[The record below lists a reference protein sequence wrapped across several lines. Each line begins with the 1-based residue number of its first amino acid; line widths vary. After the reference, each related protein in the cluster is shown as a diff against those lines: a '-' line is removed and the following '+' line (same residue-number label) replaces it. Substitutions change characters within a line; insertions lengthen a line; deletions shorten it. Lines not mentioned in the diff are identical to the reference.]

1 MDYELITL
9 LALTFLLA
17 GTNKGIVD
25 LGLPSVRLGIL
36 SLVLNL
42 EIAMALLLVS
52 SSATKL
58 RQTLSGS
65 NIGMLLRRLW
75 LFVLPA
81 TVTVWLGAGLFA

>member
-9 LALTFLLA
+9 LAPPFFLTGSNKSIA
-17 GTNKGIVD
+17 GLK
-25 LGLPSVRLGIL
+25 LPSISLGIL
-36 SLVLNL
+36 SLALNL